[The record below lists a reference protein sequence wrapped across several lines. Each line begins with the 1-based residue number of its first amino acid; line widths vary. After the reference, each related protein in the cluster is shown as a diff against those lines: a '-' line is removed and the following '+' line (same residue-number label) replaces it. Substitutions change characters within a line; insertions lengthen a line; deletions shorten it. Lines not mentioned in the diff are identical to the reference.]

1 MEFGGPRIRPERRPM
16 RVQFFQEKDIAALES
31 AVNGWLAVDPRR
43 EVVHVLQTE
52 VDGTSGPEII
62 VSIWYIAG

>member
-1 MEFGGPRIRPERRPM
+1 M